1 MLSLRRTATR
11 SHRKRSLWDNTP
23 PTAIGLAEERL
34 VLILMGVAGSG
45 KTTVG
50 TLLAQKLAWRFADA
64 DDFHPPENKE
74 KISRGAPLTDAD
86 RTPWLAAMHSAILQ
100 WNAAGENAVLAC
112 SALKRS
118 YRNELR
124 AGPVRFIFLKGNYAM
139 LLERLRLRHGHFADE
154 KILASQL
161 ETLEEP
167 GSDDQDQAITIQI
180 DDSPDEIVSAIIAEL
195 KRSAVVS

>member
-1 MLSLRRTATR
+1 
-11 SHRKRSLWDNTP
+11 
-23 PTAIGLAEERL
+23 
-34 VLILMGVAGSG
+34 MGVAGSG

-74 KISRGAPLTDAD
+74 RISRGVPLTDAD
-86 RTPWLAAMHSAILQ
+86 RAPWLAAMRSAILQ
-100 WNAAGENAVLAC
+100 SNAAGENAVLAC

-139 LLERLRLRHGHFADE
+139 FLERLRLRHGHFADE